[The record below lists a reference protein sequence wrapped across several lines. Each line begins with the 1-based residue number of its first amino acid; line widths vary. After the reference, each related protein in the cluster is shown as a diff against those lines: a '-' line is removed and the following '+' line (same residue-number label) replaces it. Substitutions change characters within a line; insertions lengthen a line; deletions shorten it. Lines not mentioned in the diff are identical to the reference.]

1 MIEFF
6 DYTDAAKNEATV
18 RLADGSTVDILFNP
32 AGVDGWLV
40 DVIYAYYGGG
50 DDVLTWD
57 VDGTGY
63 AGTPNIVE
71 VL

>member
-1 MIEFF
+1 MT
-6 DYTDAAKNEATV
+6 DYTDAAQNEATV

-40 DVIYAYYGGG
+40 DVIYAYDGS
-50 DDVLTWD
+50 DDGVMTWD
-57 VDGTGY
+57 IDGTGH
-63 AGTPNIVE
+63 AGVPDIVE

>member
-1 MIEFF
+1 MT
-6 DYTDAAKNEATV
+6 DYTLAAQREATV
-18 RLADGSTVDILFNP
+18 RLADGSTVDILFNR
-32 AGVDGWLV
+32 AGTNGWLV

-57 VDGTGY
+57 VDGTGH
-63 AGTPNIVE
+63 AGIPDIVE

>member
-1 MIEFF
+1 MK
-6 DYTDAAKNEATV
+6 DYTDAAQHEATV

-40 DVIYAYYGGG
+40 DVIYAYDGS
-50 DDVLTWD
+50 DDSVLTWD
-57 VDGTGY
+57 VDGTGH
-63 AGTPNIVE
+63 AGTPDIVE